1 MRRIAVLSNEVKV
14 ASVSAV
20 CIMALVVVLKNV
32 LHVPAEQLSRDIIVF
47 TIIYS
52 VFWMIPWLSARREKK
67 SWFDGA
73 LLWSLLIVVVTAGI
87 IAVYA
92 V

>member
-20 CIMALVVVLKNV
+20 CFMALVVVLKNV

-73 LLWSLLIVVVTAGI
+73 LFWSLLIVAITLAI